1 MQITRT
7 SGARAFQLGKLA
19 VAAALLAGCSTV
31 QTPTKGDPLEGLN
44 RTIFTVN
51 DKLDQY
57 ALKPV
62 AKGYVFITPQPVRDS
77 VTNFF
82 SNIGDVY
89 IAANNLL
96 QLKITDGVEDIM
108 RIVINTVFGVGGLFD
123 VATLAKLPK
132 HDNDLGLTL
141 GHYGVPAG
149 PYLVLPLF
157 GPSTVRDA
165 VGSIGNYYVNPLS
178 YIHPDGLSWALY
190 GLNIVNTRANLLNA
204 SDVLEGAALDKY
216 SFVRSAYLQRRQY
229 LLSDGKQSATLPNY
243 GDEAPLPKYDDVDSG
258 AAGAPAGAVTGTAGA
273 TGAAGTQGAAAAKAA
288 PASGATAA
296 TPPQAASGTAA
307 APEAASG
314 GSETPPLD
322 LNGGPETTQIP
333 AGQLVPP
340 SRFNFP
346 SFKLH

>member
-1 MQITRT
+1 MLTTRIG
-7 SGARAFQLGKLA
+7 GARAFRLGKVA
-19 VAAALLAGCSTV
+19 VAATLLAGCATV
-31 QTPTKGDPLEGLN
+31 QTPTKGDPFEGFN

-51 DKLDQY
+51 DKVDQY

-62 AKGYVFITPQPVRDS
+62 AKGYVWITPQPVRDS

-108 RIVINTVFGVGGLFD
+108 RVVINTVFGVGGLFD

-190 GLNIVNTRANLLNA
+190 GLNIVNTRANLLSA

-216 SFVRSAYLQRRQY
+216 SFVRNAYLQRRQY
-229 LLSDGKQSATLPNY
+229 LLANGSRNSQSQALPNY
-243 GDEAPLPKYDDVDSG
+243 DEEAPLPKYDDGEGS
-258 AAGAPAGAVTGTAGA
+258 AAGAPAAAAAGTAGA
-273 TGAAGTQGAAAAKAA
+273 AAKPA
-288 PASGATAA
+288 PASGAAA
-296 TPPQAASGTAA
+296 TAGPGSNAA
-307 APEAASG
+307 APESASG
-314 GSETPPLD
+314 SAETPPLD
-322 LNGGPETTQIP
+322 MNGGPETTQIP
-333 AGQLVPP
+333 ANQLVPP
-340 SRFNFP
+340 ASRFNFP

>member
-1 MQITRT
+1 MQTTRI
-7 SGARAFQLGKLA
+7 SGARAFQAGKLA

-190 GLNIVNTRANLLNA
+190 GLNIVNTRANLLSA

-243 GDEAPLPKYDDVDSG
+243 GNEAPLPKYDDVDS
-258 AAGAPAGAVTGTAGA
+258 
-273 TGAAGTQGAAAAKAA
+273 GAAGTQGAAAAKAA

-314 GSETPPLD
+314 SSETPPLD

-340 SRFNFP
+340 TRFNFP
-346 SFKLH
+346 SFKLR